1 MFVLRLALL
10 MVLFILLTKV
20 SKAETIVEFKGNTV
34 VVEVNGVVTEV
45 EIDKK
50 MLTEGDSDA
59 IVDYVLKK
67 LKDDKW

>member
-10 MVLFILLTKV
+10 MTFIILLTKT
-20 SKAETIVEFKGNTV
+20 SKAETTVEFKGNTV